1 VSRYRLGADAEMRVV
16 QILRDEGWQVIRS
29 AGSKSPF
36 DVIAMGPSGGIAV
49 QVKRSA
55 RGTKSYTEELEEIQ
69 AAAECLPPE
78 MTVELW
84 VYNIRGGPQRIPVSR
99 DAA

>member
-1 VSRYRLGADAEMRVV
+1 MSRYRLGADAESRVV

-36 DVIAMGPSGGIAV
+36 DVIATGATGGIAV
-49 QVKRSA
+49 QVYRSG
-55 RGTKSYTEELEEIQ
+55 RGTKSYAKELEEIQ
-69 AAAECLPPE
+69 AAAESLPPG
-78 MTVELW
+78 MAVELW
-84 VYNIRGGPQRIPVSR
+84 VYSIRGRPQRIPVSK